1 MEPSI
6 KTTQK
11 WRFESSVDLSNSGVN
26 WMARVMPVNKEE
38 ATNMVQKLSNDSL
51 LLGDQQFTFD
61 FVAVET
67 KSQEPVFEMVA

>member
-1 MEPSI
+1 
-6 KTTQK
+6 
-11 WRFESSVDLSNSGVN
+11 
-26 WMARVMPVNKEE
+26 MARVMPVNKEE